1 MKWTFTASD
10 ENMKQ
15 QLEESSDSNS
25 SAVAQPDHSRTQTKT
40 EWATKLKEEQVSL
53 ALITNDHSTCTA
65 NRADKITAESL
76 DDGFNLDCA
85 SVMER
90 NWLKRWRERDEQLSW
105 SDDIHDVQKPD
116 HHVEE
121 QVCSIS
127 GATTHSIRP
136 ITVQIN
142 DLLLNTTPHSTLTRL
157 NGWEMNTIKV
167 PFNHSVSVR
176 LQDCEVMM
184 LKRKM
189 MRKRTWSERL
199 TELNETLC
207 VVHPVTSHPVSLI
220 EPLQKFISS
229 ANKPLREGN
238 EMKLSGQTT
247 TTLTSVYIPEKSEL
261 LLDSMRTPEEQAEV
275 KTIRTSSDNVTDQH
289 QEFEMQILTLK
300 VNWGWKSRLRGGLFF
315 MLPKLEVQFMHDTK
329 GPDQEEID

>member
-40 EWATKLKEEQVSL
+40 EWATKLKEEQEVSL
-53 ALITNDHSTCTA
+53 ALITTDHSTSTA

-76 DDGFNLDCA
+76 DDGCNLDCA

-90 NWLKRWRERDEQLSW
+90 NWLKCLKERDEQLSW
-105 SDDIHDVQKPD
+105 IDIVHDVQKPD

-127 GATTHSIRP
+127 GATTDNNIRP

-157 NGWEMNTIKV
+157 NEKETNTIKV

-184 LKRKM
+184 LKMKM
-189 MRKRTWSERL
+189 MRKRTWSETL
-199 TELNETLC
+199 TELNE
-207 VVHPVTSHPVSLI
+207 
-220 EPLQKFISS
+220 
-229 ANKPLREGN
+229 
-238 EMKLSGQTT
+238 
-247 TTLTSVYIPEKSEL
+247 L
-261 LLDSMRTPEEQAEV
+261 LLDAMRTPEEQAEV